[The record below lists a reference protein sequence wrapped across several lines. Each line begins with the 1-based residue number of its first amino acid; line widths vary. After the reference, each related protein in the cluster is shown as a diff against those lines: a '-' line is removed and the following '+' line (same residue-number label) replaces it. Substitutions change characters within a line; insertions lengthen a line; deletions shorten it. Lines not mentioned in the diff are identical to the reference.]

1 MDRNEYL
8 EVRKEYNNQESQQT
22 NNLDKYLL
30 TISTGSFGLSFL
42 FIEKITKGVM
52 LHPKILIYSWIMFV
66 CSIIS
71 SLLSFVFSRDAHS
84 KAIKEYDKQYQNPD
98 YSFKTPIQDL
108 FTRIFNWYAFG
119 FLIIGFASFILF
131 AYNNLMGE

>member
-42 FIEKITKGVM
+42 FVWEILKGGGGVGGVIETSVFYPAFFIVKKIV
-52 LHPKILIYSWIMFV
+52 
-66 CSIIS
+66 
-71 SLLSFVFSRDAHS
+71 
-84 KAIKEYDKQYQNPD
+84 
-98 YSFKTPIQDL
+98 
-108 FTRIFNWYAFG
+108 
-119 FLIIGFASFILF
+119 
-131 AYNNLMGE
+131 